1 MAAAL
6 SIIGFTPSCESPTAN
21 FGDNRNR
28 MILPYSVMITAS
40 QHRSVVAM
48 MRPFLLCT
56 TLPSLS
62 SFTRMDDGSHIHWQ
76 QNEFFQV
83 EKGLL
88 GLVRNGQ
95 RLAATKGSGTIEIP
109 AGTRHRFWAH
119 ATSSED
125 LVFKVWAEPQDL
137 DNSFDENFLRNFV
150 GYQRDCR
157 RANLKPSTFQLIS
170 HEL

>member
-28 MILPYSVMITAS
+28 MILPYS
-40 QHRSVVAM
+40 
-48 MRPFLLCT
+48 FLHENGRWIVRET
-56 TLPSLS
+56 HFVNNPIVRDGLS
-62 SFTRMDDGSHIHWQ
+62 GPPLHIHWQ